1 MVVRWADKEYLNISP
16 HKTVTVPFTN
26 RRKTEGIGPLI
37 LHGKELAMLREVKYL
52 GVILDSKLNWN
63 QHLQKII
70 RKAQTTFTIVRC
82 ICGKKWGLRTSMVHW
97 LYARVIRPSIF
108 YGALVW
114 WTKVMQKTTKIQL
127 GRIQRMVCLAIT
139 EAMRSTPTA
148 AMEVLLDLTPLDLL
162 IMAEAR
168 MALYR
173 LQTLKQ
179 PAVPIR
185 QQGCSLSGQM

>member
-1 MVVRWADKEYLNISP
+1 M
-16 HKTVTVPFTN
+16 
-26 RRKTEGIGPLI
+26 
-37 LHGKELAMLREVKYL
+37 

-70 RKAQTTFTIVRC
+70 STAQTTFVVVRR
-82 ICGKKWGLRTSMVHW
+82 ICGKKWGLRPSMVHW
-97 LYARVIRPSIF
+97 LYTRVIRPSIF

-114 WTKVMQKTTKIQL
+114 WPKVMQKITKIQL
-127 GRIQRMVCLAIT
+127 DRIQRMACLTIT

-173 LQTLKQ
+173 LQIIKQ
-179 PAVPIR
+179 PAVPKSAAGLQIC
-185 QQGCSLSGQM
+185 QVLEMASFL